1 VPVPAVVTVVAAAA
15 AAGAVVFAITWG
27 KGSDTTNI
35 AGLWVIDLVEGMAH
49 RAGR

>member
-1 VPVPAVVTVVAAAA
+1 MPVPAVVTVVAA

>member
-1 VPVPAVVTVVAAAA
+1 MPVPAVVTVVAA

-27 KGSDTTNI
+27 AGSDVTNT
-35 AGLWVIDLVEGMAH
+35 AGLWGIGLVEGMAL